1 MANKFLVNGKPIVEC
16 RLSMPKIGAWLANDL
31 LIDSDEGFN
40 IGDSVTIDF
49 LDTIFKGTV
58 LDTGIFQGFQRCTVI
73 GGTGRLP
80 EYLESAC
87 YNSIPVG
94 QIIRDIARKTGH
106 QVSTT
111 SDQNVL
117 NNNLVGW
124 NILKMQAS
132 LALEKVLQITNSI
145 WRILPDGTLWVGPE
159 KYSAVNPEDYLVIEK
174 FPEEAR
180 WSIYNE
186 DTLLQPLTSLSGND
200 IQQVEYFLFEEN
212 LNISVTFTLNFADS
226 IDALT
231 NQNDNTLYNS
241 IYRCSVVKQKQ
252 DDGTLDLT
260 PNPYNEVIK
269 NGFTDVPIIY
279 PFPGMKI
286 EVPSGTICYVQFA
299 NGDPQY
305 PRVFAWEDQVATN
318 GIKVHFIHDGAEQ
331 PAARKG
337 DGINAGK
344 LSFQPGMSG
353 AVLLY
358 NGNPV
363 TAAVDI
369 TGSITAGSNQVGI
382 GG

>member
-1 MANKFLVNGKPIVEC
+1 MANEFTINGNPIVEC
-16 RLSMPKIGAWLANDL
+16 RLTMPKNGAWIMNDL
-31 LIDSDEGFN
+31 LVDTEDTFS
-40 IGDSVTIDF
+40 IGDSITAKF
-49 LDTIFKGTV
+49 LDTTFKGTV
-58 LDTGIFQGFQRCTVI
+58 LDTGVFQGFQRCTVI

-94 QIIRDIARKTGH
+94 QIVRDIARKTGH

-111 SDQNVL
+111 VDQDVMNA
-117 NNNLVGW
+117 NLVGW

-132 LALEKVLQITNSI
+132 LALDKVLQVTNSI

-159 KYSAVNPEDYLVIEK
+159 KYSTLNADNYLVIEK

-180 WSIYNE
+180 WNIYNE
-186 DTLLQPLTSLSGND
+186 DILLQPLTSLSGNN
-200 IQQVEYFLFEEN
+200 IQQVDYY
-212 LNISVTFTLNFADS
+212 ISGKELSIFIYFTLNFADS
-226 IDALT
+226 IDSLT
-231 NQNDNTLYNS
+231 NQNDNILYNS
-241 IYRCSVVKQKQ
+241 IYRCSVVQQKA
-252 DDGTLDLT
+252 DGTLDVT
-260 PNPYNEVIK
+260 PNPSNDLIK
-269 NGFTDVPIIY
+269 NGFSEVPIIY

-286 EVPSGTICYVQFA
+286 EVPKDAICYLQFA

-305 PRVFAWEDQVATN
+305 PRVFAWEDQTSTS

-363 TAAVDI
+363 TVAVDI